1 MRLELYRKYDVS
13 SFPQELRPPPCTSQL
28 SFRQC
33 LYIQNRFRQLVTL
46 FPWGSPVLCQLP
58 SDAHGA
64 TVCSSSPPWSSC
76 DPSQPKGM
84 LLYIS
89 WGDNLRS
96 IRENKAPHADAISM
110 SLLLTTV
117 THRRSFHMKSNYPF
131 PHSVKQHCM
140 LGVRFLLALVWA
152 YCVEH
157 ACFSLGT
164 GCPQQPVWC
173 SSARKVL
180 LSGAHP
186 EEARS
191 LSLLSHCS
199 CLLGSWVWSM
209 PVSLS
214 TGKYTP
220 EFSVGNVW
228 SVSLSPAGLCY
239 NLMQCNH
246 NPCNEHFLHHQSCWF
261 AQKVFNLNGWYTLS
275 CWVVCRHSAYVFI

>member
-13 SFPQELRPPPCTSQL
+13 SFTQELRPPSCTSQL
-28 SFRQC
+28 SFRRC

-140 LGVRFLLALVWA
+140 LGVRLLLALVWA

-173 SSARKVL
+173 SSAFCQGLTLRRRDHCPCWAT
-180 LSGAHP
+180 AHVSWDLGFGP
-186 EEARS
+186 
-191 LSLLSHCS
+191 
-199 CLLGSWVWSM
+199 CLFLFQQANTLPSFQLAMCGVSACPQRGSA
-209 PVSLS
+209 
-214 TGKYTP
+214 T
-220 EFSVGNVW
+220 
-228 SVSLSPAGLCY
+228 
-239 NLMQCNH
+239 
-246 NPCNEHFLHHQSCWF
+246 
-261 AQKVFNLNGWYTLS
+261 
-275 CWVVCRHSAYVFI
+275 I